1 MKTIRNAAEVLRC
14 LSADSPELA
23 VSSVAR
29 TLGMPKSSV
38 SRLMGVM
45 RDNGLLEQNPKTR
58 RFLAGPLTLSVG
70 SIYQTQSRIMGQV
83 EAAMV
88 ELVDESGFTGYV
100 CTLDGAEVAIV
111 RTHEGSYPVRLVV
124 PAGHRFPAYTT
135 AAGKAMLARLSDR
148 EIRATCGGGF
158 ERIGPRTVASMPEL
172 IADVASIR
180 RRRWAD
186 GDETIYAGMGSVGVA
201 IGGHDSRQVVGL
213 SLSYPL
219 AAVTAAARAELVA
232 RLTARAESIGR
243 RVRDP
248 FWMDPNETRA
258 PENDRVGKVCRA
270 GSHPADARKAGMKT
284 RSTRN
289 PERHQPNRGA
299 GA

>member
-14 LSADSPELA
+14 LSADTPELA

-29 TLGMPKSSV
+29 SLGMPKSSV

-45 RDNGLLEQNPKTR
+45 RDHGLLEQNPKTR
-58 RFLAGPLTLSVG
+58 RFFAGPLTLSVG
-70 SIYQTQSRIMGQV
+70 SIYQTRSLIMGQV
-83 EAAMV
+83 EQAMV

-111 RTHEGSYPVRLVV
+111 RNHEGSYPVRLVV
-124 PAGHRFPAYTT
+124 PAGHRFPAYAT

-148 EIRATCGGGF
+148 EIRATCRDGF
-158 ERIGPRTVASMPEL
+158 ERIGPGTVASIPDL

-186 GDETIYAGMGSVGVA
+186 GDETIYAGMGSVAVA
-201 IGGHDSRQVVGL
+201 IGGHDNRQVVGL

-232 RLTARAESIGR
+232 KLTARAGSIGR
-243 RVRDP
+243 RVHDP
-248 FWMDPNETRA
+248 FWMDPDATRVPQGGGVETTCRRGSQQADSRRA
-258 PENDRVGKVCRA
+258 D
-270 GSHPADARKAGMKT
+270 MKS
-284 RSTRN
+284 RSTCDA
-289 PERHQPNRGA
+289 ERHPPNRG
-299 GA
+299 